1 MKQVLVVTGGGI
13 GIGAATVRLAAAR
26 GYAVAFSYRVNREPA
41 QALVAEITAAGG
53 EAMAVHADAGDEAA
67 TSDFF
72 AAVDRRFGRVTALVN
87 NAAITG
93 PVGKLD
99 QVDAA
104 VLDRVLG
111 TNVVGCF
118 LALKQAVRRMATDL
132 GGPGGAVVNVSSRA
146 AELGGAGHWVHYAA
160 TKGAVDSFTIGAARE
175 LGPRGIR
182 VNAVSPGL
190 INTGVHA
197 KTVMHERMEQLIPTV
212 PLQRAGT
219 AEEVAKVI
227 LWLLSE
233 EAAYVTGAVVPVSG
247 GR

>member
-1 MKQVLVVTGGGI
+1 
-13 GIGAATVRLAAAR
+13 
-26 GYAVAFSYRVNREPA
+26 
-41 QALVAEITAAGG
+41 
-53 EAMAVHADAGDEAA
+53 
-67 TSDFF
+67 
-72 AAVDRRFGRVTALVN
+72 
-87 NAAITG
+87 
-93 PVGKLD
+93 
-99 QVDAA
+99 
-104 VLDRVLG
+104 
-111 TNVVGCF
+111 
-118 LALKQAVRRMATDL
+118 
-132 GGPGGAVVNVSSRA
+132 
-146 AELGGAGHWVHYAA
+146 
-160 TKGAVDSFTIGAARE
+160 VDSFTIGAARE